1 MPSDDD
7 ETVALDGSPSATS
20 PAHQDRQYENSLHP
34 CGTGAASGAPAQ
46 PAYTVRAPED
56 AASPSVQGSGSGA
69 PSLASGSVGASAH
82 ASLSASLHASPAL
95 RPSSPREGRDVK
107 GSNEAR
113 ADERVPAHERAGAH
127 ERTRQNREA
136 SHAEGFFAFRMAT
149 QDVRSAA
156 AHG

>member
-34 CGTGAASGAPAQ
+34 CGAGASAQ
-46 PAYTVRAPED
+46 PAYMVRAPED
-56 AASPSVQGSGSGA
+56 AASPSVQGSGA
-69 PSLASGSVGASAH
+69 PSLASGSLEASAH
-82 ASLSASLHASPAL
+82 ASLHASPAL
-95 RPSSPREGRDVK
+95 RPSSPQEGRDEE
-107 GSNEAR
+107 GANEAR
-113 ADERVPAHERAGAH
+113 ADERGPAQERAGAY
-127 ERTRQNREA
+127 ERTRQNREV

-149 QDVRSAA
+149 QDGRSAA

>member
-34 CGTGAASGAPAQ
+34 CGAGASGAPAQ

-56 AASPSVQGSGSGA
+56 AASPSVQGSGA
-69 PSLASGSVGASAH
+69 PSLASGSVGGSAH

-95 RPSSPREGRDVK
+95 RPSSPREGRHVN

-113 ADERVPAHERAGAH
+113 ADERVPAN
-127 ERTRQNREA
+127 ERTRQNREV
-136 SHAEGFFAFRMAT
+136 SHAEGFFAFRMAS

>member
-1 MPSDDD
+1 
-7 ETVALDGSPSATS
+7 
-20 PAHQDRQYENSLHP
+20 
-34 CGTGAASGAPAQ
+34 
-46 PAYTVRAPED
+46 
-56 AASPSVQGSGSGA
+56 
-69 PSLASGSVGASAH
+69 
-82 ASLSASLHASPAL
+82 
-95 RPSSPREGRDVK
+95 VK

-113 ADERVPAHERAGAH
+113 ADERMPAHERAGAH

>member
-113 ADERVPAHERAGAH
+113 ADERVPAS